1 VAFSVSGLLRLD
13 ELEGA
18 HRVPSS
24 FAKNPPRPSFQYL
37 TLFSEELVLFAQPA
51 ELLTLFGARAFALA
65 MIDLC
70 LSDPVA

>member
-1 VAFSVSGLLRLD
+1 MSLKVLTESRLPLR
-13 ELEGA
+13 
-18 HRVPSS
+18 RR
-24 FAKNPPRPSFQYL
+24 PRPSFQYL